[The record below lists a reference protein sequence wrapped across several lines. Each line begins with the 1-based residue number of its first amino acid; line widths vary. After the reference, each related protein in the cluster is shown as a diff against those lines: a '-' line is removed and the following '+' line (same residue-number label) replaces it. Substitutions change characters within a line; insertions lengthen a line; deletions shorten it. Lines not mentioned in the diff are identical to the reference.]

1 MPVGTIKRFTTGKA
15 AMIAAVS
22 EWGFEPAV
30 RSQAANP
37 AGLPGICTNRDALHR
52 AEEDIGN
59 LRVALNALVRLF
71 RM

>member
-1 MPVGTIKRFTTGKA
+1 VPVGTIKRFTTGKA

-37 AGLPGICTNRDALHR
+37 AGLPGICTNQDVLHR
-52 AEEDIGN
+52 A
-59 LRVALNALVRLF
+59 
-71 RM
+71 